1 MFLLTSK
8 KIVCVCDPIAENT
21 SSTSALAS
29 RDHHVLLGTTY
40 RILADA
46 LCDEPTC
53 LAGIGEGKARSVVEL
68 SGSSSEDVDKV
79 VTLGT

>member
-8 KIVCVCDPIAENT
+8 KFVCVCNPIAENT
-21 SSTSALAS
+21 LSTSTLAS

-53 LAGIGEGKARSVVEL
+53 LAEIGESKARSVVEL
-68 SGSSSEDVDKV
+68 SGSSSEDADKV
-79 VTLGT
+79 VRLGT